1 MAKKRLDVMLT
12 EQNLVS
18 SRERAKTTIMAGLDR
33 KSTRLNSSHAN
44 ESRMPSSA

>member
-18 SRERAKTTIMAGLDR
+18 SRERAKTTIMAGLVLVNGQKID
-33 KSTRLNSSHAN
+33 KPELW
-44 ESRMPSSA
+44 

>member
-18 SRERAKTTIMAGLDR
+18 SRERAKTTIMAGLVLEIGR
-33 KSTRLNSSHAN
+33 ASCR
-44 ESRMPSSA
+44 ERV

>member
-18 SRERAKTTIMAGLDR
+18 SRERAKNNYNG
-33 KSTRLNSSHAN
+33 RLSIS
-44 ESRMPSSA
+44 